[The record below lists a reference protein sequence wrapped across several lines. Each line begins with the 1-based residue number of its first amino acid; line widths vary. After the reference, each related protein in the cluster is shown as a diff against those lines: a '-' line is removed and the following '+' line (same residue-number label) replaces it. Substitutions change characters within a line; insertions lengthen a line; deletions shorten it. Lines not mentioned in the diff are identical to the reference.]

1 MLIQT
6 ATLIDTPLDW
16 AVAKAEYTDR
26 RVELSPYGGVYFEHY
41 PGSGDS
47 YNQGWT
53 YARFSTDGSQ
63 AVPIIDRHGINIGT
77 QRNEPGFRPHPDFMW
92 HAQMDTR
99 SYVGYGPTLLI
110 AAMRCFVASRLGDKV
125 DVPDQLLSRCSPT
138 TIAALGLA
146 SQAANIRQ
154 EASRAGL

>member
-6 ATLIDTPLDW
+6 SGLIDTPLDW
-16 AVAKAEYTDR
+16 AVAKCEGHNLYKYSDGEI
-26 RVELSPYGGVYFEHY
+26 VVSGGFVFGFVKDWVKYSPSTSWQEGG
-41 PGSGDS
+41 
-47 YNQGWT
+47 
-53 YARFSTDGSQ
+53 
-63 AVPIIDRHGINIGT
+63 PIIDRHGINIGT